1 MSLSTAP
8 QRPVAV
14 VGETNNFSV
23 SFAGRLDSGEVMT
36 GTPTAVE
43 QTSSDLTI
51 SNVAVNTAALTIND
65 ISVAI
70 GNAVQFKVLGQLVA
84 NTPYTVK
91 ITAGTDSTPAQTK
104 VGYVIFKVET

>member
-8 QRPVAV
+8 QRPVAI

-23 SFAGRLDSGEVMT
+23 SFAGKLDSGEVLT
-36 GTPTAVE
+36 GTPTAAE

-51 SNVAVNTAALTIND
+51 TNVAVSTAALTIND

-70 GNAVQFKVLGQLVA
+70 GLAVQLSVSGHLVA
-84 NTPYTVK
+84 NSPYKVK
-91 ITAGTDSTPAQTK
+91 ITAVTDSSPDQTK
-104 VGYVIFKVET
+104 VGYLIFKAEE